1 MGTTILFSENFK
13 PTVSQVI
20 CDVSSRMLTIVIE
33 SDDQTAYVLF
43 NVYAPAGG
51 TNKTVRKEFF
61 PSVENTLKDLNLN
74 NHILGGY

>member
-1 MGTTILFSENFK
+1 
-13 PTVSQVI
+13 
-20 CDVSSRMLTIVIE
+20 MLTIVIE

-51 TNKTVRKEFF
+51 TNKTVRKELL